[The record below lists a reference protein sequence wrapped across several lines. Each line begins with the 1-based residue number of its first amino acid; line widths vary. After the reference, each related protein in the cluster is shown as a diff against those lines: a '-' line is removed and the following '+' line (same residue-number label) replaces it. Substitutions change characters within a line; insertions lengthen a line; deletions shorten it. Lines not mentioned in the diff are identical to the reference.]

1 MSPPVSG
8 RQWGKN
14 PTWHD
19 GILHGPAEFN
29 LGCQRIVVQALKG
42 RRNMCLGMQIVEDS
56 KVCLSMVPKEPDSS
70 LLMWNFYG
78 LHSSHLPHFFLLW
91 ANQTTFT
98 QQLLTRNSRLQHQCP
113 EVQKKL
119 FHEVSPLQPARL
131 ETQISRHPLFL
142 PAANDTPGN
151 ETKAIQGTQLLCL
164 STGLLSLQWHLI
176 WSRALLKK
184 GNGQV
189 LLLPNLR
196 PYVVLITCGKV
207 CLSHGEETCW
217 SVATEEKG
225 RCFNKLETPLS

>member
-1 MSPPVSG
+1 MLESADSRG
-8 RQWGKN
+8 LQS
-14 PTWHD
+14 
-19 GILHGPAEFN
+19 LSFN
-29 LGCQRIVVQALKG
+29 GSQETRLFIANVKL
-42 RRNMCLGMQIVEDS
+42 LW
-56 KVCLSMVPKEPDSS
+56 SS
-70 LLMWNFYG
+70 LFP
-78 LHSSHLPHFFLLW
+78 SSTFFLLW

-207 CLSHGEETCW
+207 CLSHGEVTCW

>member
-56 KVCLSMVPKEPDSS
+56 KVYLSMVPKEPDSS

-113 EVQKKL
+113 EVQKK
-119 FHEVSPLQPARL
+119 P
-131 ETQISRHPLFL
+131 
-142 PAANDTPGN
+142 
-151 ETKAIQGTQLLCL
+151 
-164 STGLLSLQWHLI
+164 
-176 WSRALLKK
+176 SRALNQPGLKHK
-184 GNGQV
+184 SQDIPCFSLQQMTHQEMKPKQSKELSSSASPQGCSRSSDTSFGAGHCS
-189 LLLPNLR
+189 R
-196 PYVVLITCGKV
+196 REMARSYCFLIWGHM
-207 CLSHGEETCW
+207 LYW
-217 SVATEEKG
+217 SPVERFVYPTVRKHAEV
-225 RCFNKLETPLS
+225 